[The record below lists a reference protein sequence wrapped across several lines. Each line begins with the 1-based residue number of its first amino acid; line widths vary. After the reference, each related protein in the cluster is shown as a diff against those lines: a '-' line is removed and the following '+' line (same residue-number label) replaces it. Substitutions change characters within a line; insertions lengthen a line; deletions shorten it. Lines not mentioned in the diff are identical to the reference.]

1 VPVFAK
7 APFDLVSTLH
17 DRMTGTQALDA
28 LLAVYGDKGNG
39 KSEMCMYL
47 GERLDLALGKTF
59 RKPPGSF
66 FSIDNVRSIDPE
78 GTLEMFTAQQFKSQK
93 HQVFIVD
100 DASLAANARKFLSEN
115 NQRLNAIMTVARIY
129 RHCVILNTVAPELI
143 DNVLRNFAN
152 ITCYVK
158 GPDMNPKSPLFQVN
172 RLKVYAMSRTTTPAE
187 KNKKSYNKY
196 FQFRDPVERHRMN
209 RITIMR
215 TRRPS
220 PVLLEKYETLRKEK
234 TDMLI
239 DDLFND
245 AAIKKAIALKK
256 EQRKLIQ
263 DEVLDTPKLT
273 KREIRWQEDLTKYYD
288 VVMKLKQEGQK
299 YVEISRL
306 TGLPRSKIDKMI
318 GYNGG
323 AQ

>member
-1 VPVFAK
+1 
-7 APFDLVSTLH
+7 
-17 DRMTGTQALDA
+17 
-28 LLAVYGDKGNG
+28 
-39 KSEMCMYL
+39 
-47 GERLDLALGKTF
+47 
-59 RKPPGSF
+59 
-66 FSIDNVRSIDPE
+66 
-78 GTLEMFTAQQFKSQK
+78 
-93 HQVFIVD
+93 
-100 DASLAANARKFLSEN
+100 
-115 NQRLNAIMTVARIY
+115 
-129 RHCVILNTVAPELI
+129 
-143 DNVLRNFAN
+143 
-152 ITCYVK
+152 
-158 GPDMNPKSPLFQVN
+158 
-172 RLKVYAMSRTTTPAE
+172 
-187 KNKKSYNKY
+187 
-196 FQFRDPVERHRMN
+196 MN

-220 PVLLEKYETLRKEK
+220 PVLLEKYETLRKVK